1 MSSAGQLGQR
11 KGDLL
16 FAPCKSQSFDTF
28 SVTMAVHGFENDF
41 KSSFEVSAALQL
53 EIDLFAVL

>member
-1 MSSAGQLGQR
+1 MSSAGQLGQG

-16 FAPCKSQSFDTF
+16 FAPCKRKIFDTF

-41 KSSFEVSAALQL
+41 ESSFETPGALQL
-53 EIDLFAVL
+53 EPELSAAL